1 MKNDRVKKLD
11 EAIELL
17 KKNVQDEDSLSNEE
31 KQHLEKLVAVPPS
44 LMEALQNFEAD
55 FSIPGSPLDDDLR
68 TEQEIIAENYI
79 TLARFTIRRL
89 KIKNVCKLK
98 AEYSDGRFII
108 YALTPEPV
116 ALDIERYTTSDYP
129 ENKELLLEAEALQGD
144 LSANETLEE
153 ARLEIIR
160 RIEDAIL

>member
-1 MKNDRVKKLD
+1 MKNDRMKRLD

-17 KKNVQDEDSLSNEE
+17 QKNVQDSDSLSNEE
-31 KQHLEKLVAVPPS
+31 KQHL
-44 LMEALQNFEAD
+44 D

-79 TLARFTIRRL
+79 TLARFAIRQL

-144 LSANETLEE
+144 LSANETLGE